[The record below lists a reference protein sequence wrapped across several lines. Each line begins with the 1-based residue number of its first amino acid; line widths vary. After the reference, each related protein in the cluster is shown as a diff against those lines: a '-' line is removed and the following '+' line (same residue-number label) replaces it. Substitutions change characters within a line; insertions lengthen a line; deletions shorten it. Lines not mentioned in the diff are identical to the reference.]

1 MGTTTN
7 PKNKYRCL
15 QCEMTE
21 DRCQCERFCCL
32 CQSFMEVRLGQD
44 GLYYCQACREA
55 CQY

>member
-1 MGTTTN
+1 MGTATD

-21 DRCQCERFCCL
+21 DRCSCEKYCCL
-32 CQSFMEVRLGQD
+32 CQSQMDVHLGQD

-55 CQY
+55 CEY